1 VVIGMYDI
9 VAKTINLTDDEIS
22 ILKEVLEERQDRR
35 VSLGEMITIE
45 TLLEKLD

>member
-1 VVIGMYDI
+1 MYDI
-9 VAKTINLTDDEIS
+9 VTKSINLTDDEIS

>member
-1 VVIGMYDI
+1 MYDI

-45 TLLEKLD
+45 TLLEKLDEVF

>member
-1 VVIGMYDI
+1 MYDI
-9 VAKTINLTDDEIS
+9 VAKTINLTEDEIS
-22 ILKEVLEERQDRR
+22 ILKEVLEERQDKR

>member
-1 VVIGMYDI
+1 MYDI
-9 VAKTINLTDDEIS
+9 VAKSINLTDDEIS

>member
-1 VVIGMYDI
+1 MGYDEI
-9 VAKTINLTDDEIS
+9 FKTINLTDDEIS

>member
-1 VVIGMYDI
+1 MCYDSI
-9 VAKTINLTDDEIS
+9 TKIIRLTDDEIT

>member
-1 VVIGMYDI
+1 MYDI
-9 VAKTINLTDDEIS
+9 VVRSINLTDDEIS

>member
-1 VVIGMYDI
+1 MYDI
-9 VAKTINLTDDEIS
+9 VVKTINLTDDEIS

-45 TLLEKLD
+45 TLLEKLDKVF

>member
-1 VVIGMYDI
+1 MYDI
-9 VAKTINLTDDEIS
+9 IAKTISLTDDEIS
-22 ILKEVLEERQDRR
+22 ILKEVLEERQDKR

>member
-1 VVIGMYDI
+1 MYDL

>member
-1 VVIGMYDI
+1 MGYDEI
-9 VAKTINLTDDEIS
+9 FKIINLTDDEIS

>member
-1 VVIGMYDI
+1 MYDI

-22 ILKEVLEERQDRR
+22 IIKEVLEERQDKR

>member
-1 VVIGMYDI
+1 MYDI
-9 VAKTINLTDDEIS
+9 YVKEIKLTEDEIT
-22 ILKEVLEERQDRR
+22 ILKEALEERQDRR

>member
-1 VVIGMYDI
+1 MYDI
-9 VAKTINLTDDEIS
+9 VAKSINLTEDEIS

>member
-1 VVIGMYDI
+1 MCYDAIKKI
-9 VAKTINLTDDEIS
+9 VKLTDDEIT

>member
-1 VVIGMYDI
+1 MYDI
-9 VAKTINLTDDEIS
+9 YVKEIKLTEDEITL
-22 ILKEVLEERQDRR
+22 LKEALEERQDRR

>member
-1 VVIGMYDI
+1 M
-9 VAKTINLTDDEIS
+9 IS
-22 ILKEVLEERQDRR
+22 ILKEVLEERQDMR

>member
-1 VVIGMYDI
+1 MYDI

>member
-1 VVIGMYDI
+1 MYDI

-22 ILKEVLEERQDRR
+22 IIKEVLEERQDRR